1 MSRYTNYHMRNNVF
15 SELYAPISSLATT
28 IQLKEWQ
35 WERRWNNFP
44 ILATLENIEEWKVL
58 KREIVK
64 ITARNWDYLTV
75 VRWSAQCPPNDDS
88 NVQWST
94 SFSFNSDDKISLY
107 IPKEIFDNIQ
117 DWFTNVHSELDSLF
131 ETLDDRNLSLGYNA
145 DWYLVTITDYMNN
158 ISIVLQRNIN
168 DNYVDIQ
175 KVWDP
180 KKYRCTYW
188 VNGFLQ
194 TIVYDTF
201 N

>member
-64 ITARNWDYLTV
+64 ITARNWDYLTI

-145 DWYLVTITDYMNN
+145 DWYLVTIADYMNN
-158 ISIVLQRNIN
+158 ISIILQRNIN

>member
-28 IQLKEWQ
+28 IQLKEGQ

-75 VRWSAQCPPNDDS
+75 IRWSAQCPPNDDS

-158 ISIVLQRNIN
+158 ISIILQRNIN